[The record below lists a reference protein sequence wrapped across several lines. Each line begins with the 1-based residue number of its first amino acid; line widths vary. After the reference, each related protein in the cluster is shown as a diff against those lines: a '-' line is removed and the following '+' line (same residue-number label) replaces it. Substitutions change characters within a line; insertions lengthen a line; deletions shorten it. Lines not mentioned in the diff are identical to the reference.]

1 MIDDVKRS
9 FSRSRL
15 LALPCIAF
23 RCVPARKTGV
33 RASSV
38 AAAAT
43 RFGAALISAFIP
55 ALIPALLPLS
65 GCMVG
70 PDYHT
75 PAPPATQSYTPAP
88 LPEQTA
94 SSPGASGVPQQ
105 FATGQD
111 MPAQWW
117 TLFHCEPLDAL
128 IREALANSPNVASA
142 QAALRQARENY
153 RAEVGGRL
161 LPSVD
166 AQLNATR
173 EKFNGVTFGQPGLTE
188 ELNLYNASVNVSY
201 NLDLFGGSRR
211 ELESLGAQIDYQGF
225 QLQAA
230 YLALSANIVTA
241 AVKEASLRE
250 QIEATER
257 IATDEEAQLGVL
269 RKQFELGGVARVAV
283 LSQETL
289 LAQTRATLPPLRQA
303 LDQTRHQLAVLAGK
317 PPSDADVPAFRLS
330 MFALPQSL
338 PVSLPSSLVR
348 QRPDILAA
356 DALLHQASAQV
367 GVATANLYPQITLS
381 ASYGTQAL
389 TPAGAFQS
397 ANTIWSLGAGLL
409 QPLFHGGQ
417 LTAQKRAAEA
427 AYDQANAQYRQTV
440 LLAFQN
446 VADSLRALDHDA
458 TGLYAQTQA
467 WRSAR
472 DSLDLTRGQFR
483 IGGVSYLA
491 LLDAQRQYQQTV
503 VNLAQAQA
511 ARYADTAA
519 LFQSL
524 GGGWWNDM
532 TTSQTGDTPRTTPV
546 ATPQSSLLQ

>member
-1 MIDDVKRS
+1 
-9 FSRSRL
+9 
-15 LALPCIAF
+15 
-23 RCVPARKTGV
+23 
-33 RASSV
+33 
-38 AAAAT
+38 
-43 RFGAALISAFIP
+43 
-55 ALIPALLPLS
+55 
-65 GCMVG
+65 MVG
-70 PDYHT
+70 PDYRT
-75 PAPPATQSYTPAP
+75 PAPPDTNAYTPKP

-105 FATGQD
+105 FVAAQD
-111 MPAQWW
+111 IPAQWW

-128 IREALANSPNVASA
+128 IREALANSPNIAAA
-142 QAALRQARENY
+142 QAALRQASENY
-153 RAEVGGRL
+153 RAQVGGL
-161 LPSVD
+161 LYPSVD

-201 NLDLFGGSRR
+201 NLDVFGGSRR
-211 ELESLGAQIDYQGF
+211 ELEALHTQIDYQSY

-250 QIEATER
+250 QIDATER
-257 IATDEEAQLGVL
+257 IAADEDAQLGVL
-269 RKQFELGGVARVAV
+269 RKQFDLGGVGRTAV

-289 LAQTRATLPPLRQA
+289 LAQTRATLPPLRQS

-317 PPSDADVPAFRLS
+317 PPSDAGVPEFRLA
-330 MFALPQSL
+330 MFTLPQSL

-356 DALLHQASAQV
+356 DATLHQASAQV
-367 GVATANLYPQITLS
+367 GVATANLYPQIKLS

-389 TPAGAFQS
+389 TPAGLFKS
-397 ANTIWSLGAGLL
+397 ADTIWSIGAGIV

-427 AYDQANAQYRQTV
+427 AFDQANAQYRQTV

-446 VADSLRALDHDA
+446 VADTLRALEHDA
-458 TGLYAQTQA
+458 TGLAAQTDA
-467 WRSAR
+467 WRSASA
-472 DSLDLTRGQFR
+472 SLDLTRGQFR
-483 IGGVSYLA
+483 VGGVSYLA

-519 LFQSL
+519 LFQAL
-524 GGGWWNDM
+524 GGGWWNDAA
-532 TTSQTGDTPRTTPV
+532 TSQANETTPA
-546 ATPQSSLLQ
+546 ATPH